1 MSSAASRLTFAMI
14 KPHAV
19 KNPIAMDHIRAI
31 IGEHGF
37 QVEANRRLQFDSAL
51 AEHFYE
57 EHRQKFF
64 YNRLHTFMC
73 R

>member
-1 MSSAASRLTFAMI
+1 MSSATRLTFAII

-19 KNPIAMDHIRAI
+19 KNPIAMQHIRAI
-31 IGEHGF
+31 IADHGF
-37 QVEANRRLQFDSAL
+37 CVQANRRLQFNGTL
-51 AEHFYE
+51 AELFYA
-57 EHRQKFF
+57 EHRHKFF

>member
-1 MSSAASRLTFAMI
+1 MSASTRITFALI

-19 KNPIAMDHIRAI
+19 KNPIAMQHIRQI
-31 IGEHGF
+31 IEEHGF
-37 QVEANRRLQFDSAL
+37 QVEANRRLQFSEKL
-51 AEHFYE
+51 AENFYV
-57 EHRQKFF
+57 EHREKFF

>member
-1 MSSAASRLTFAMI
+1 MSSATRLTFAII

-19 KNPIAMDHIRAI
+19 KNPIAMNQIRDI
-31 IGEHGF
+31 IAEHGF
-37 QVEANRRLQFDSAL
+37 RVEANRQLQFSPAL
-51 AEHFYE
+51 AERFYE